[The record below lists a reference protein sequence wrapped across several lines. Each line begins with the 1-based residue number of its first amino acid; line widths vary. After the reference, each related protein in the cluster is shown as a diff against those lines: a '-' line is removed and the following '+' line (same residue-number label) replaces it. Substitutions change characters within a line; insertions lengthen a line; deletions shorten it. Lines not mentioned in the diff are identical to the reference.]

1 MISTRLRGFALLFI
15 TLYINKKKK
24 KINHNLPKDVCHSF
38 ARGFPSPGY
47 DTMETLLNVTLSY
60 GSLTF
65 LNNNQVVT

>member
-1 MISTRLRGFALLFI
+1 MCVIPL
-15 TLYINKKKK
+15 
-24 KINHNLPKDVCHSF
+24 
-38 ARGFPSPGY
+38 ARVFPSPGY